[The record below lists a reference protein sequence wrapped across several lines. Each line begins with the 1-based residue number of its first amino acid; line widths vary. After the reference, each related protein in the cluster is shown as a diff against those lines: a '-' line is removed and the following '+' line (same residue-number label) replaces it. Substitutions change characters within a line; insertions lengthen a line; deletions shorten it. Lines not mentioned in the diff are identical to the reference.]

1 MQNSHPSINLLVP
14 KLPSEG
20 HWLWSMQFPIN
31 KRKGFK
37 QCTEASLMWRLPA
50 YYLVCLTHWRQRA
63 RRPFIWVTACAERAC
78 STSMSCVSSPLAK
91 KKIRENQSFPWIR
104 IFYLDSV
111 LIRSWASHLV
121 RMCVTVKKWK
131 KGSLNHNVGLQQS
144 RALQSIQI
152 FYEQKRDWCH
162 YYLLDLTSA
171 TKNIYLLYSLCVQNL
186 YESHRVELPA
196 HFVMH
201 STLYNKVN
209 KS

>member
-1 MQNSHPSINLLVP
+1 MHWGVINV
-14 KLPSEG
+14 K
-20 HWLWSMQFPIN
+20 
-31 KRKGFK
+31 
-37 QCTEASLMWRLPA
+37 TASLLLGLFNSLETEGKTSF
-50 YYLVCLTHWRQRA
+50 YLSHCMRWKSLFNITELC
-63 RRPFIWVTACAERAC
+63 FF
-78 STSMSCVSSPLAK
+78 SSGK

-162 YYLLDLTSA
+162 YHLLDLTSA
-171 TKNIYLLYSLCVQNL
+171 TKNIYLPYSICVQNL

-201 STLYNKVN
+201 SIHSIPKQS
-209 KS
+209 K